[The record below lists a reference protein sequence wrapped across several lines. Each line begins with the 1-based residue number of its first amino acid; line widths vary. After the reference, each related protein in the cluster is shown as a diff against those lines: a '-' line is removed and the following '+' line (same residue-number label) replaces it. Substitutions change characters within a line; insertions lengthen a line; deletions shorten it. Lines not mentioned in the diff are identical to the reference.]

1 VHSSAGHLG
10 GGSGRRDPGANDTGL
25 NGGDGGNE
33 TGEDGS
39 ETHSGCI
46 ECVGWFKLSR
56 VVLNRK

>member
-1 VHSSAGHLG
+1 MHSSAGHLG

-39 ETHSGCI
+39 ETHSGCV
-46 ECVGWFKLSR
+46 ECVGWFRLK
-56 VVLNRK
+56 VE